1 MKRILTL
8 IALCIVSGVS
18 ASTRQLQIIPQP
30 VKAEL
35 RTGVFVTA
43 GCRVEWEGFDIRPE
57 NLAALTGRL
66 VKPCHPASTWNGVN
80 AIVLRRDTA
89 AGIPPEGYRIDISA
103 RRAQLSAG
111 DDAGLFYGLQTL
123 LQLAD
128 ERGNLPCVSIEDH
141 PRYRYRGLHLDV
153 CRHFFP
159 VRFIKH
165 YLDWMASCKLN
176 TFHWHLTDDQGWRIE
191 IKRYPRLTEIGGYR
205 TRTQIGGFHEDPI
218 TYEQGRY
225 GGYYTQDEIREVV
238 AYAAKR
244 HIAVIPEIEMPGH
257 ATAALAAYPELA
269 CGHGPKSFETSGR
282 WGVLDD
288 VFCPG
293 KEQTFE
299 FLGGMLDEV
308 LELFPSKLIHI
319 GGDECPRVRWKE
331 CPDCRARMEDEG
343 IEDEAGLQT
352 YLTLRIGRHLEA
364 KGRRLI
370 GWDEILDG
378 ELAPGAVVMSWRGT
392 RGGIAAAR
400 RRHEVIMTPST
411 YLYFDKKATD
421 SYDEPVSLS
430 SSLLP
435 LEKIYGYDPD
445 EGIAPEDRRYLLG
458 VQANLWTEFI
468 RTEGRASFQ
477 LLPRIYALA
486 EIAWSPV
493 ERKSWREF
501 SEVRL
506 PAHLARIDASG
517 EPYRLPAP
525 LGIED
530 GTSEGESFSFV
541 IRPPFPG
548 CKVRYTLNGA
558 VPQDFDRE
566 MPEKFDI
573 AVPRG
578 EQRTL
583 RCVTIAPSGRRST
596 VTTLVLTN
604 RMQTN
609 NPE

>member
-269 CGHGPKSFETSGR
+269 CGHGPKRFETSGR

-299 FLGGMLDEV
+299 FLEGVLDEV

>member
-43 GCRVEWEGFDIRPE
+43 GCRVEWDGFDIRPE

-299 FLGGMLDEV
+299 FLEGMLDEV

>member
-18 ASTRQLQIIPQP
+18 ASTRHLQIIPQP

-238 AYAAKR
+238 AYAAER

-299 FLGGMLDEV
+299 FLEGVLDEV

-319 GGDECPRVRWKE
+319 GGDKCPRVRWKE

>member
-299 FLGGMLDEV
+299 FLEGVLDEV

-352 YLTLRIGRHLEA
+352 YLTLRIGRHLEP